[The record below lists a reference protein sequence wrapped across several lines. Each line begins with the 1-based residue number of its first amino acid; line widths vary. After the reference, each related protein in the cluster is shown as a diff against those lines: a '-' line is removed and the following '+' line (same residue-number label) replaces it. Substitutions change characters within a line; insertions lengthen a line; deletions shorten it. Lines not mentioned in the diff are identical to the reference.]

1 MKIINI
7 LILTL
12 FICVIQSN
20 AYSEEK
26 KYDCSNIETGTV
38 VSVAKKI
45 WCKKNNKELF
55 PELPKLSLKEKLK
68 KLNPLNLLKEKKT
81 N

>member
-26 KYDCSNIETGTV
+26 KYDCSKIKTGTV
-38 VSVAKKI
+38 VYVAKKI
-45 WCKKNNKELF
+45 
-55 PELPKLSLKEKLK
+55 
-68 KLNPLNLLKEKKT
+68 
-81 N
+81 

>member
-12 FICVIQSN
+12 FISVIQSN

-26 KYDCSNIETGTV
+26 KYDCSDIDSGTV

-55 PELPKLSLKEKLK
+55 PELPKVSLKEKLK
-68 KLNPLNLLKEKKT
+68 KLNPINLFKKKT
-81 N
+81 K